1 LTPGNHFD
9 FNRILVTK
17 HQIILSKRTEDIKII
32 KQALQGSQLAY
43 QQLYQMYKHPLFM
56 VCLRYAKDKS
66 IAQDYLQEAF
76 INIFKNLNQ
85 FVESKGAFEAWAK
98 RVTINICLMDLRKQS
113 LYAVGID
120 GAENIESKTVDVL
133 SDLSLKE
140 MLEMIQRLPQ
150 GYKTVFNMYAIDGFS
165 HKEIA
170 EELSISINTSKS
182 QLRKARVLLQKK
194 ILANQQLYH
203 QVHG

>member
-1 LTPGNHFD
+1 
-9 FNRILVTK
+9 
-17 HQIILSKRTEDIKII
+17 
-32 KQALQGSQLAY
+32 
-43 QQLYQMYKHPLFM
+43 
-56 VCLRYAKDKS
+56 
-66 IAQDYLQEAF
+66 
-76 INIFKNLNQ
+76 
-85 FVESKGAFEAWAK
+85 
-98 RVTINICLMDLRKQS
+98 
-113 LYAVGID
+113 
-120 GAENIESKTVDVL
+120 
-133 SDLSLKE
+133 
-140 MLEMIQRLPQ
+140 MIQRLPQ

>member
-1 LTPGNHFD
+1 M
-9 FNRILVTK
+9 
-17 HQIILSKRTEDIKII
+17 
-32 KQALQGSQLAY
+32 QGSELAF
-43 QQLYQMYKHPLFM
+43 QQLYRMYKHPLFM

-76 INIFKNLNQ
+76 INIFRKLNQ

-113 LYAVGID
+113 LYAVGMD
-120 GAENIESKTVDVL
+120 AAENIESKTVDAL
-133 SDLSLKE
+133 STLSLKE
-140 MLEMIQRLPQ
+140 MLAMIQQLPQ

-170 EELSISINTSKS
+170 EELGISINTSKS
-182 QLRKARVLLQKK
+182 QLRKARVLLQKR

>member
-1 LTPGNHFD
+1 MSN
-9 FNRILVTK
+9 
-17 HQIILSKRTEDIKII
+17 RTEDIKII
-32 KQALQGSQLAY
+32 EQALQGNEIAY

-56 VCLRYAKDKS
+56 VCLRYAKDRS

-120 GAENIESKTVDVL
+120 GAENIEAKTVDAL
-133 SDLSLKE
+133 SNLSLKE
-140 MLEMIQRLPQ
+140 MLLMIQQLPQ

-170 EELSISINTSKS
+170 QELGISINTSKS

-194 ILANQQLYH
+194 ILRNQQLYQ

>member
-1 LTPGNHFD
+1 
-9 FNRILVTK
+9 
-17 HQIILSKRTEDIKII
+17 
-32 KQALQGSQLAY
+32 
-43 QQLYQMYKHPLFM
+43 
-56 VCLRYAKDKS
+56 
-66 IAQDYLQEAF
+66 
-76 INIFKNLNQ
+76 
-85 FVESKGAFEAWAK
+85 
-98 RVTINICLMDLRKQS
+98 
-113 LYAVGID
+113 
-120 GAENIESKTVDVL
+120 
-133 SDLSLKE
+133 